1 MAKTK
6 TTVKSKKSSGSVKWA
21 LPFEKMNYILFG
33 AGILTIIIGYF
44 LLSLGNST
52 SWDNPISVSVAPV
65 VLVIGYCVLIPYAL
79 LYRSKKEEPTAVTE

>member
-6 TTVKSKKSSGSVKWA
+6 TQVKSKKSSASVKWA
-21 LPFEKMNYILFG
+21 LPFERMNYILFG
-33 AGILTIIIGYF
+33 AGILTIILGYF

-52 SWDNPISVSVAPV
+52 TWDNPMSVSVAPV

-79 LYRSKKEEPTAVTE
+79 LYRSKKDEPTAATE